1 MKKVLV
7 VLGILALLVVA
18 PIGLF
23 GFNWLSSAFNVVAQ
37 QVDPQRLLREYETFK
52 EIHAVLASRKQGI
65 DVLQSRV
72 STFMEDYEGVS
83 RKDIP
88 RDDRNA
94 LTQMRSERAGMVLM
108 FNDLAADYNARM
120 AKINFRFCNVGD
132 LPQGATEPLP
142 RNYVLY
148 LSK

>member
-7 VLGILALLVVA
+7 ISAILAFLVVA

-23 GFNWLSSAFNVVAQ
+23 GLNWLSKAVNVVAE

-52 EIHAVLASRKQGI
+52 EIHAALTSRRQGI

-72 STFMEDYEGVS
+72 STFMQDYEGVS

-120 AKINFRFCNVGD
+120 AKVNFRFCNVGD
-132 LPQGATEPLP
+132 LPQGVTEPLP

-148 LSK
+148 LNK